1 MRVIANVERKIKCIE
16 PDYNLSKAPTVKRVI
31 LDSIHMDRTNGEDA
45 IRATKL
51 GLYIFDQK
59 PDLKLED
66 ADFSYIREKVSKNP
80 AGYPNFAIGDV
91 LILMDE

>member
-1 MRVIANVERKIKCIE
+1 MKIIANVERKIKCIDASYDVE
-16 PDYNLSKAPTVKRVI
+16 KAPTVKRVI
-31 LDSIHMDRTNGEDA
+31 LDSIHMDRMNGEDA

-66 ADFSYIREKVSKNP
+66 LDFAYIREKVSKNP

>member
-1 MRVIANVERKIKCIE
+1 MKIIANVDRKIKCIV
-16 PDYNLSKAPTVKRVI
+16 PDYDLKNAPTVKKVI
-31 LDSIHMDRTNGEDA
+31 LDSIYMDRTNGEDA

-66 ADFSYIREKVSKNP
+66 SDFSYIREKISKNP

-91 LILMDE
+91 LISMDE